1 MTRPPEIDVSEALR
15 LRNLGYT
22 FTYIAKKMNYT
33 RQGIAKAIKRTKEKG
48 EIGVEI

>member
-22 FTYIAKKMNYT
+22 FTYIATKMGFT
-33 RQGIAKAIKRTKEKG
+33 RQGIAKALKRAKQEG
-48 EIGVEI
+48 EQGVEI